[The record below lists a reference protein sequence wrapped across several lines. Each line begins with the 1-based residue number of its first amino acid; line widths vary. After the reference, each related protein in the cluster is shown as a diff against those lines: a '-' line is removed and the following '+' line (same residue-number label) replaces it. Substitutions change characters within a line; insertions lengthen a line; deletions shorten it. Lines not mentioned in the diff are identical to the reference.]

1 MLGVINATE
10 SLVEEIIETL
20 MNAICLAHHNCV
32 AFDCRVTNGCN
43 CVNLH
48 KRYEIKL
55 CEQAQHVQICK
66 NESAKKQRN
75 KNCTYTYIPSLQLY
89 FRAH

>member
-20 MNAICLAHHNCV
+20 MDVICLAHHNCV

-43 CVNLH
+43 CVDLRN
-48 KRYEIKL
+48 EMKL
-55 CEQAQHVQICK
+55 C
-66 NESAKKQRN
+66 KQTTCVYPN
-75 KNCTYTYIPSLQLY
+75 MYTYMYKNMHGHVSKTEMNMSVDIPT
-89 FRAH
+89 